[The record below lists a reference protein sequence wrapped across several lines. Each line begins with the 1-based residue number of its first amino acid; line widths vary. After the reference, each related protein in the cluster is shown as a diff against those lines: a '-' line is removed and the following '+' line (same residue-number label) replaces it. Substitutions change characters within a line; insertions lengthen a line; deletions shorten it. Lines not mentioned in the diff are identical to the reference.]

1 MPKLLKWII
10 AGVAVL
16 LVVLAGLVA
25 ALWLSTRDTPKG
37 ALDTELSGVTVT
49 TSSKPRPAARPP
61 RPEVVSDKLCWPS
74 FGGDPQRSLARPTV
88 ELGLP
93 ARKYLWTRVLSS
105 YMEYQ
110 PSYCEGTLYVNA
122 FRYGTYAID
131 AQTGKIRWRR
141 SLEGTFPSTP
151 AIDGPRLLVSSQD
164 GRSVTALD
172 RSTGRILWQ
181 LHTTGKVESSPVVV
195 DGIAYFG
202 STDGRLFAVHP
213 SSGRVSWAYDTGG
226 RINSSPSVYGRRVCI
241 STYSGSILCLDRK
254 TGQRLWITYVR
265 RDTFRYESFYASPST
280 DGARIYCTS
289 RSGRVVALDATN
301 GDVLWTHQLG
311 GWGYTT
317 PAIADGRV
325 FVGNFDGRIRAF
337 RSTTGVELWSTW
349 VGGKT
354 IGAPLVAGN
363 YVFFSTLDRGTF
375 AFRTTDGKIVWR
387 IPIGRYSPGI
397 ATESTYYFSL
407 NGRLMAYRGRD
418 T

>member
-1 MPKLLKWII
+1 
-10 AGVAVL
+10 
-16 LVVLAGLVA
+16 
-25 ALWLSTRDTPKG
+25 
-37 ALDTELSGVTVT
+37 
-49 TSSKPRPAARPP
+49 
-61 RPEVVSDKLCWPS
+61 
-74 FGGDPQRSLARPTV
+74 
-88 ELGLP
+88 
-93 ARKYLWTRVLSS
+93 
-105 YMEYQ
+105 
-110 PSYCEGTLYVNA
+110 
-122 FRYGTYAID
+122 
-131 AQTGKIRWRR
+131 
-141 SLEGTFPSTP
+141 
-151 AIDGPRLLVSSQD
+151 
-164 GRSVTALD
+164 
-172 RSTGRILWQ
+172 
-181 LHTTGKVESSPVVV
+181 
-195 DGIAYFG
+195 
-202 STDGRLFAVHP
+202 
-213 SSGRVSWAYDTGG
+213 
-226 RINSSPSVYGRRVCI
+226 VCI

-354 IGAPLVAGN
+354 IGAPLVAGD